1 MENERRLEI
10 LGILVIA
17 LSVFILVSLTGY
29 NPNEEPSISPNIQI
43 ENPMGIL
50 GVFISHLFIKIGF
63 GYITIL
69 IPLAGLIWG
78 WFLFA
83 KKELD
88 HLIRSSIYLSIAMVL
103 ISVTIG
109 VISESMLDTSY
120 RYFISGQVGGVV
132 GKISK
137 VKYCIGGIR
146 NSELKFGKV
155 ILNKIL
161 HNYVNKCTIYNNFSG
176 YEYYTKRGFDKEKAI
191 VIPNCIDDIPSSI
204 NRDEKQYI
212 NVLSVGRFHHQK
224 DFLTS
229 LKSVKKITSKSL
241 PIKYTIIGYGELEK
255 QIRKYFHSKS
265 VEL

>member
-132 GKISK
+132 GKFFIALLS
-137 VKYCIGGIR
+137 IWGTLLFLIASFLMLIR
-146 NSELKFGKV
+146 GYFNIDYYGPFEDAKGKWE
-155 ILNKIL
+155 IWKKENIERKEQKKKDSSRLHLN
-161 HNYVNKCTIYNNFSG
+161 V
-176 YEYYTKRGFDKEKAI
+176 D
-191 VIPNCIDDIPSSI
+191 
-204 NRDEKQYI
+204 
-212 NVLSVGRFHHQK
+212 
-224 DFLTS
+224 
-229 LKSVKKITSKSL
+229 
-241 PIKYTIIGYGELEK
+241 
-255 QIRKYFHSKS
+255 
-265 VEL
+265 